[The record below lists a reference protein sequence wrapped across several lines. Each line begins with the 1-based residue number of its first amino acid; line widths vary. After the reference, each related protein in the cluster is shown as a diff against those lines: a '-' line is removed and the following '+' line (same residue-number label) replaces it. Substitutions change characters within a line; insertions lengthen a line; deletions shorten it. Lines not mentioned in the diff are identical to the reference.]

1 MEGKIFVADANRLW
15 RDGIRRILDGS
26 KFELAGEADN
36 LSGLTNA
43 LAETSDRPEL
53 VVVDVDV
60 LNGDVSASVDAV
72 RQHAG
77 DARIVVLAGRD
88 KAAELLECFRAG
100 VDGCLLKDIT
110 SPALL
115 ECFDV
120 IRLGERV
127 FPPELLTMVMDNQH
141 PFSAAIND
149 RSGYSRLSERE
160 REILACLVNGHSN
173 KAIANNLRVTEA
185 TVKVHLKSI
194 LRKINVQNRTQAAIW
209 ALHNGINQPPAT
221 VTGQSSDLP
230 RP

>member
-1 MEGKIFVADANRLW
+1 MENKIFVADANRLW

-26 KFELAGEADN
+26 KFELAGEADS
-36 LSGLTNA
+36 LSSLTQA
-43 LAETSDRPEL
+43 LTQTAEAPHL
-53 VVVDVDV
+53 VVVDVDI
-60 LNGDVSASVDAV
+60 LNDDVPSSIETV
-72 RQHAG
+72 RRYAG
-77 DARIVVLAGRD
+77 EGRVVVLAGRD
-88 KAAELLECFRAG
+88 KASDLLDCFRAG
-100 VDGCLLKDIT
+100 VDGCLLKDIA

-127 FPPELLTMVMDNQH
+127 FPPELLTMVMDNQQ
-141 PFSAAIND
+141 PFSSAVQD
-149 RSGYSRLSERE
+149 RSGYARLSERE
-160 REILACLVNGHSN
+160 REILACLVSGHSN

-209 ALHNGINQPPAT
+209 ALHNGINQPPAA
-221 VTGQSSDLP
+221 VTGESSDLP

>member
-1 MEGKIFVADANRLW
+1 MESKIFVADANRLW
-15 RDGIRRILDGS
+15 RDGIRRILEGS
-26 KFELAGEADN
+26 KFELAGEADT
-36 LSGLTNA
+36 LTGLTEA
-43 LAETSDRPEL
+43 LANATDSPEL

-60 LNGDVSASVDAV
+60 LNSDVPSSVDAV

-77 DARIVVLAGRD
+77 EARLVVLAGRD
-88 KAAELLECFRAG
+88 KASELLECFRAG
-100 VDGCLLKDIT
+100 VDGCLLKDIA

-149 RSGYSRLSERE
+149 RSGYARLSERE

-209 ALHNGINQPPAT
+209 ALHNGINQPPDT
-221 VTGQSSDLP
+221 VTGQSPDLP